1 MGISSFTQ
9 LEVWKIAH
17 RIALAVYRETKA
29 FPDDERFGL
38 TSQARRASVSI
49 AANISEGFGRRQP
62 RDKMRFYNMSQGSLE
77 ELRYYLILSKDLGY
91 SAFPNAVHA
100 DMKELGAKLN
110 RLIDSVSRDV

>member
-17 RIALAVYRETKA
+17 RVTLAVYKGTKA

-38 TSQARRASVSI
+38 TSQTRKAPVSV
-49 AANISEGFGRRQP
+49 AANIAEGFGRRQP

-77 ELRYYLILSKDLGY
+77 ELRYYLILAKDLGY
-91 SAFPNAVHA
+91 ALFPDTVHA
-100 DMKELGAKLN
+100 DLKEIGAKLN
-110 RLIDSVSRDV
+110 RLINAIARNV